1 MPGALVKIRSGYD
14 ALPVAEKHV
23 ADYILDNSEEVPFY
37 SVSNLA
43 NACGVSIAS
52 VSRLSKKM
60 GYGNFKD
67 FKIDIAQE
75 VSAQNGV
82 SSIYEAITPNDTSDT
97 IIEKVF
103 FGNVRSLEDT
113 LTLLDKA
120 AMNKVAGIV
129 LRANR
134 LLFFGVG
141 SSGNVARDA
150 ALRFTHIGIHAYA
163 YTDSFETL
171 IQAVTME
178 KGDVAFGISHSGRS
192 VTTLEALK
200 LARKD
205 GIFTIGISNYPQ
217 SSLSK
222 VSDIFFCTS
231 FPESRVQASALSS
244 RLSQLC
250 LLDTLYALAARKQES
265 AKSIQTVNT
274 MAEKFLRIKDRK
286 YRS

>member
-14 ALPVAEKHV
+14 SLPEAEKQV
-23 ADYILDNSEEVPFY
+23 ADYILKHPDRVPFC
-37 SVSNLA
+37 SVSALA
-43 NACGVSIAS
+43 EAAGISIAS

-60 GYGNFKD
+60 GYPGFKD

-75 VSAQNGV
+75 ISSQNHL
-82 SSIYEAITPNDTSDT
+82 SSIYQAIKENDSRDE

-103 FGNVRSLEDT
+103 LGNIKSLEDT
-113 LTLLDKA
+113 FKLLDKSSINKA
-120 AMNKVAGIV
+120 ANI
-129 LRANR
+129 LIRAKR

-192 VTTLEALK
+192 VTTMEALK
-200 LARKD
+200 LARKN

-217 SSLSK
+217 SPLSK

-244 RLSQLC
+244 RLSQMC
-250 LLDTLYALAARKQES
+250 LLDTLYALAARQQKKT
-265 AKSIQTVNT
+265 KSVQKVNT
-274 MAEKFLRIKDRK
+274 MAEKILRMKNSR
-286 YRS
+286 